1 MHCEDDDNVLS
12 VYPNP
17 SIDGRINII
26 LSNDA
31 VVTVMNALGKTI
43 YTQSYPLGQHV
54 INLSPDSGM
63 YFINVLSGSRYQS
76 QKIVI
81 E

>member
-1 MHCEDDDNVLS
+1 MHCKDDDNVFS

-17 SIDGRINII
+17 SVDGRINII
-26 LSNDA
+26 LPNDA

-43 YTQSYPLGQHV
+43 YMQNYPLGQHG
-54 INLSPDSGM
+54 INLSPDSGT
-63 YFINVLSGSRYQS
+63 YFIKVLSGSRYQS

-81 E
+81 K